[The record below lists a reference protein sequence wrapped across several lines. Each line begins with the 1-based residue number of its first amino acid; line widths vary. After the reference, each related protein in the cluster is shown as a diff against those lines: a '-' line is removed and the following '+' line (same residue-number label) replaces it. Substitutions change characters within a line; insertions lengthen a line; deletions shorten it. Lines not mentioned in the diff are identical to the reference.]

1 MFEAS
6 RNDDAQERVLS
17 NSEPSMSFPKA
28 WTLTLLA
35 GIAALATT
43 GTANATDR
51 SVGTARKARPAAG
64 QVDDA
69 LSLSSRPDLYA
80 GKPVRVFCERMR
92 NPDQGAMNCRADG
105 VSIVVDTRLFS
116 SETLRHAFDNCRG
129 MTSACSATVS
139 GVVEYTNGVT
149 RIVKAEADF
158 LED

>member
-1 MFEAS
+1 M
-6 RNDDAQERVLS
+6 L
-17 NSEPSMSFPKA
+17 FPKA
-28 WTLTLLA
+28 LTLTLLA

-43 GTANATDR
+43 ATASATDR
-51 SVGTARKARPAAG
+51 SVDTGRKTRPAAG

-69 LSLSSRPDLYA
+69 LSFSSRPDLFA

-92 NPDQGAMNCRADG
+92 NPDQGAMNCRANG

-116 SETLRHAFDNCRG
+116 SETLRHAFENCRG
-129 MTSACSATVS
+129 MTSSCSATVS
-139 GVVEYTNGVT
+139 GIVEYTNGVT